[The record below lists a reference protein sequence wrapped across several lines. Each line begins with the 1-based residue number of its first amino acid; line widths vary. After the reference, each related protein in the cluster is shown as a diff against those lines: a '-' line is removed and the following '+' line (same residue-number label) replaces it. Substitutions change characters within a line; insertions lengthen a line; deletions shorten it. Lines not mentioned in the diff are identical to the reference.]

1 MAKNR
6 PMVVDPFAVAQPGD
20 TSWKEPGIM
29 MSIKGQNRNAPAT
42 AATAFVRSNRDSSL
56 GATFEAPGLF
66 DQESKA
72 AALEMN
78 RDLMPQ
84 QYPTSPR
91 VQAEREM
98 LAQSG
103 GVIQPNMAM
112 ARIGAMGP
120 EIIER
125 DRMVREAMADINY
138 QQARNL
144 QRRKE
149 LEERI
154 QATPKSIRQEQELV
168 RQDGGV
174 VQPNKAM
181 ADLGRFGG
189 EIAQRE
195 ARFKA
200 QYDLER
206 FMDRDPKGV
215 AKYFGGDSPDTIAD
229 NLTAI
234 RAYSGG
240 SQMTDADM
248 DSIIF
253 DGGYKAFKE
262 FNETG
267 RVPRNLDKQHPAVR
281 RYIRDQ
287 WQKRNLEAIRTGKK
301 LPYGQTGFLP
311 NVAGDGSR
319 AQFFYR
325 EDGSRIRPG
334 DPEYADSIARAE
346 AAGET
351 VSRSAKIRNQREL
364 ERRAGQPGPAAANP
378 AWETQGRMAADTP
391 VRQREATVKNIGGN
405 VSGYTDD
412 DAKAAG
418 IRPGDVIRD
427 PNGNAVMMTRSG
439 LLPATIGPRG
449 DYVVDQRM
457 AGMIQ
462 MMEQDPGM
470 YAQARDSLAQ
480 YQRNPNSV
488 YHDSAIRLKRNSDE
502 LMRIREAIGSGNF
515 NGNELRQLRRRERE
529 LQGNEVR
536 IVQGYAERSGVLI
549 GDEGEKTGELKWDS
563 GAGVWTM
570 KNADG
575 ETQVLM
581 DVGSFPGFSDQEV
594 HEEAKKVAMER
605 MSGPEGG
612 GQFGRKEIDESQIQ
626 LIQEDYVTAY
636 ERLRTKKASDAAARR
651 AASEAVRQGR
661 TGGGLFSDP
670 RSLLPGTEISPDLPP
685 NVFYDST
692 GMLDTGGAHAGSVYI
707 IDKATGRTKR
717 VQISTFKTNQDVYM
731 AAVESGE
738 VALVLPPDRSNL
750 IKKKPV
756 DRAAGR

>member
-1 MAKNR
+1 
-6 PMVVDPFAVAQPGD
+6 
-20 TSWKEPGIM
+20 
-29 MSIKGQNRNAPAT
+29 
-42 AATAFVRSNRDSSL
+42 
-56 GATFEAPGLF
+56 
-66 DQESKA
+66 
-72 AALEMN
+72 
-78 RDLMPQ
+78 
-84 QYPTSPR
+84 
-91 VQAEREM
+91 
-98 LAQSG
+98 
-103 GVIQPNMAM
+103 
-112 ARIGAMGP
+112 
-120 EIIER
+120 
-125 DRMVREAMADINY
+125 
-138 QQARNL
+138 
-144 QRRKE
+144 
-149 LEERI
+149 
-154 QATPKSIRQEQELV
+154 
-168 RQDGGV
+168 
-174 VQPNKAM
+174 
-181 ADLGRFGG
+181 
-189 EIAQRE
+189 
-195 ARFKA
+195 
-200 QYDLER
+200 
-206 FMDRDPKGV
+206 
-215 AKYFGGDSPDTIAD
+215 
-229 NLTAI
+229 
-234 RAYSGG
+234 
-240 SQMTDADM
+240 
-248 DSIIF
+248 
-253 DGGYKAFKE
+253 
-262 FNETG
+262 
-267 RVPRNLDKQHPAVR
+267 
-281 RYIRDQ
+281 
-287 WQKRNLEAIRTGKK
+287 
-301 LPYGQTGFLP
+301 
-311 NVAGDGSR
+311 
-319 AQFFYR
+319 
-325 EDGSRIRPG
+325 
-334 DPEYADSIARAE
+334 
-346 AAGET
+346 
-351 VSRSAKIRNQREL
+351 
-364 ERRAGQPGPAAANP
+364 
-378 AWETQGRMAADTP
+378 MAADTP

>member
-1 MAKNR
+1 MAKKQ
-6 PMVVDPFAVAQPGD
+6 PMVVDPFAVAQPGE

-84 QYPTSPR
+84 PYPTSPR
-91 VQAEREM
+91 VLAEREM
-98 LAQSG
+98 LAQTG

-138 QQARNL
+138 EQARNL

-149 LEERI
+149 LDERI
-154 QATPKSIRQEQELV
+154 RTTPKSIRQERELI

-287 WQKRNLEAIRTGKK
+287 WQKQNLEAIRSGKK

-319 AQFFYR
+319 SQFFFR

-391 VRQREATVKNIGGN
+391 VRQRAATVKNIGGN

-427 PNGNAVMMTRSG
+427 PNGNAVMMTQSG

-515 NGNELRQLRRRERE
+515 DGNELRQLRRRERE

-563 GAGVWTM
+563 GAAVWTM
-570 KNADG
+570 KKANGDT
-575 ETQVLM
+575 EVVN
-581 DVGSFPGFSDQEV
+581 VGMYPGVPDDEV
-594 HEEAKKVAMER
+594 HEEAIKIAMEK
-605 MSGPEGG
+605 MSGFGKF
-612 GQFGRKEIDESQIQ
+612 GQKEIDESDVQVT
-626 LIQEDYVTAY
+626 QEDLLTAY
-636 ERLRTKKASDAAARR
+636 ERLRAKKAAESAARR
-651 AASEAVRQGR
+651 AASEAIKRGSTQ
-661 TGGGLFSDP
+661 GGLFSDP
-670 RSLLPGTEISPDLPP
+670 ESLLPGTEISPDLPP

-692 GMLDTGGAHAGSVYI
+692 GMLGTDGAHAGSVYI

-717 VQISTFKTNQDVYM
+717 VQISTFKTNQNVYM
-731 AAVESGE
+731 AAVQSGE
-738 VALVLPPDRSNL
+738 VALVLPPGRSNL
-750 IKKKPV
+750 IENKPI